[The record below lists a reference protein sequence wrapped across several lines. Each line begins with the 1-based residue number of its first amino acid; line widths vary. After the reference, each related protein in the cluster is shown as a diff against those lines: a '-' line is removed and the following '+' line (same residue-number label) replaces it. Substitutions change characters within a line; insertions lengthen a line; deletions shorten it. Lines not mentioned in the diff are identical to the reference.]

1 MWLKRDYYEV
11 LGVSKDASKDEI
23 KKAYRKLSKN
33 ITLISIKKRVQ
44 MRNLKRFPEAY
55 EVLSDD
61 NKKQIMTNLVTT
73 DLKVVLVV
81 KDLVAKTL
89 VDLVEVDLK
98 TSSVHSL
105 VAHVKEI

>member
-1 MWLKRDYYEV
+1 
-11 LGVSKDASKDEI
+11 
-23 KKAYRKLSKN
+23 
-33 ITLISIKKRVQ
+33 
-44 MRNLKRFPEAY
+44 
-55 EVLSDD
+55 
-61 NKKQIMTNLVTT
+61 MTNLVTT

-105 VAHVKEI
+105 VAHVKEILMHQEKGDDLQYTMTLEFEEAVFGTKKKSQFVKM

>member
-1 MWLKRDYYEV
+1 
-11 LGVSKDASKDEI
+11 
-23 KKAYRKLSKN
+23 
-33 ITLISIKKRVQ
+33 
-44 MRNLKRFPEAY
+44 MRNLKEISEAY

-89 VDLVEVDLK
+89 VDLGRW
-98 TSSVHSL
+98 
-105 VAHVKEI
+105 I